1 MIRSVVIDS
10 REPPEVQ
17 RLRFYG
23 AKKSIIEMEYGDIWA
38 TCEDGET
45 LVIERKEPEDFI
57 NSMCSNRM
65 IKQAYGLSKLREGGL
80 WPYVMIMGEFIP
92 GPNGR
97 TYVNGSLRNINYA
110 AIQGELLNI
119 QELGVFVI
127 HANDSRDLEEAVLR
141 LSNRQRNADMTIPA
155 AKRQGSTMSPP
166 ADFLTGLPGI
176 GPGLAEA
183 IIKNTRTAAH
193 ALELMTN
200 RGQIPNVQIGA
211 KRRAKIRTMLG
222 LKETEELKVVKN
234 ERIINDNK

>member
-1 MIRSVVIDS
+1 MIRSVIIDS
-10 REPPEVQ
+10 REPPEVKA
-17 RLRFYG
+17 LTFYG
-23 AKKSIIEMEYGDIWA
+23 AKKSVIEMEYGDIWA
-38 TCEDGET
+38 TCEDGLT
-45 LVIERKEPEDFI
+45 LVIERKEPDDFV
-57 NSMCSNRM
+57 NSMISNRL
-65 IKQAYGLSKLREGGL
+65 IKQAYGLSKLREGGF

-141 LSNRQRNADMTIPA
+141 LSNRERKTQMTIPA
-155 AKRQGSTMSPP
+155 AKRQGTTMSPP

-176 GPGLAEA
+176 GPGLADA
-183 IIKNTRTAAH
+183 IIMNTRTAAH

-200 RGQIPNVQIGA
+200 KGTIPNVQIGA
-211 KRRAKIRTMLG
+211 KRRARIRTVLG
-222 LKETEELKVVKN
+222 LKENEELKVVK
-234 ERIINDNK
+234 K